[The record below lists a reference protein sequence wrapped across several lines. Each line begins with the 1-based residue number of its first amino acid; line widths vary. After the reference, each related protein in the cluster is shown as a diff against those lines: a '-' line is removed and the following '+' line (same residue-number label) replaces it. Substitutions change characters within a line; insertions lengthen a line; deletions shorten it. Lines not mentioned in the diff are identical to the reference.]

1 MDCIYPC
8 RALLAMSALLTSGV
22 LIFSAGCR
30 GDLAATNRGKASD
43 HQTAVEPVKPPAMD
57 LILPE
62 ETELERSIREQFSRA
77 IEQDSALKDR
87 DINFV
92 IDNGDVSVTGHVR
105 TESERQRINE
115 LALAIP
121 QVKSIANALR
131 VSD

>member
-1 MDCIYPC
+1 
-8 RALLAMSALLTSGV
+8 MSALLTSGV
-22 LIFSAGCR
+22 LIFAAACR
-30 GDLAATNRGKASD
+30 GDLAATNKGTASD
-43 HQTAVEPVKPPAMD
+43 HQTAVEPAKPPAMD

-77 IEQDSALKDR
+77 IEQDPALKDR
-87 DINFV
+87 DIKFV
-92 IDNGDVSVTGHVR
+92 IDNGDLSVTGHVR
-105 TESERQRINE
+105 SESERQRINE